1 MLNIPCPFCGL
12 RDETEF
18 NFGGPAHLTR
28 PELTATD
35 VQWTHYLYHRENP
48 NGLYRERWLHSF
60 GCGQWFNMLRDTST
74 HEILRAYPLGETVP
88 VGQSGLISQSDEID
102 GATR

>member
-1 MLNIPCPFCGL
+1 
-12 RDETEF
+12 
-18 NFGGPAHLTR
+18 
-28 PELTATD
+28 
-35 VQWTHYLYHRENP
+35 
-48 NGLYRERWLHSF
+48 
-60 GCGQWFNMLRDTST
+60 MLRDTST